1 MTKHIDRNSKETEFN
16 PFNKEVKHH
25 EVVSAKSGSGL
36 SILQA
41 KVEREKAYR
50 LKTAAF
56 QEWQHKLHRNDTLP
70 RGPFFK
76 GKKAGKPIFIMDECH
91 LLFERSTP
99 DSPMMQKLEE
109 GL

>member
-1 MTKHIDRNSKETEFN
+1 MMLVTQSLPEGFD
-16 PFNKEVKHH
+16 VKK
-25 EVVSAKSGSGL
+25 A
-36 SILQA
+36 QA
-41 KVEREKAYR
+41 KAEQEKAYR

-56 QEWQHKLHRNDTLP
+56 REWQHKLHRNDTLP
-70 RGPFFK
+70 RGAFFK